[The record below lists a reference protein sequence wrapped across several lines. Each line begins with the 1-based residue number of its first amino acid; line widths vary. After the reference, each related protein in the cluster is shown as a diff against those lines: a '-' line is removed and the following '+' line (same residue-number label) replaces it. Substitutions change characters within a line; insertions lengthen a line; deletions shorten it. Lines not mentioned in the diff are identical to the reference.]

1 MTKEQDAKREYVR
14 PEERA
19 RKQSIYPLTVGM
31 VRERSQGFL
40 CGVRPNGLPWF
51 K

>member
-1 MTKEQDAKREYVR
+1 MTKEQDAKREYVH

-19 RKQSIYPLTVGM
+19 SLQVHISLDCWQG
-31 VRERSQGFL
+31 ERSQGFL